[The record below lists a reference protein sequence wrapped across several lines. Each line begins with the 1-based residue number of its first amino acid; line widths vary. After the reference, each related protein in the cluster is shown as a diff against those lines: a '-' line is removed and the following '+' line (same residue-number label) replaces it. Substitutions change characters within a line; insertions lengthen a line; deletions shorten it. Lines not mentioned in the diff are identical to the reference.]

1 MAELKTPMSQI
12 MHSISDRQDGIGV
25 LELLLV
31 LTLVAILSTFAIIG
45 INRSRASL
53 RLQNSTRIFAGRVEK
68 ARLDAVRRHSA
79 TSIDISGPN
88 SYDIF
93 MDFDGNGVPSTR
105 RFTLENGV
113 VFTDANKSPL
123 TVDGSGNV
131 SSPNGNAVPWADFD
145 FRGRTTECTMLF
157 RLLNSNTE
165 TSTLQVMGSGD
176 VTINTAVSNPAAISY
191 STVNPT
197 NDVVTTATVKG
208 AKLPLNLSPCGTS
221 SGSSGS
227 PVVVGTGS
235 SGCQIQ
241 PSVGLVTIRRNGGS
255 TATLNIIVNSAG
267 TITASPNS
275 NLAVSPATR
284 SVTNSSGGTFAFTI
298 SSITKSRGIFPVSFS
313 SPCSS
318 TSVQAKVTN

>member
-1 MAELKTPMSQI
+1 MSQTTC
-12 MHSISDRQDGIGV
+12 SISNRQRGVGV

-31 LTLVAILSTFAIIG
+31 LTLVAVLSTFAIIG
-45 INRSRASL
+45 ISRSRTSI
-53 RLQNSTRIFAGRVEK
+53 RLQNSTRIFAGHVEK

-88 SYDIF
+88 TYDVF
-93 MDFDGNGVPSTR
+93 MDFEGNGIPATR
-105 RFTLENGV
+105 RFTLDNGI
-113 VFTDANKSPL
+113 VFTDTNNSPL
-123 TVDGSGNV
+123 TVDGAGEV

-157 RLLNSNTE
+157 RLRNSNSE
-165 TSTLQVMGSGD
+165 NSTLQVMGSGD
-176 VTINTAVSNPAAISY
+176 ITVNTAVSTPATIPY
-191 STVNPT
+191 STINPT
-197 NDVVTTATVKG
+197 NDVATTAIVKG

-235 SGCQIQ
+235 SGCEIQ

-255 TATLNIIVNSAG
+255 TATVNIIVNSAG
-267 TITASPNS
+267 TLTATPNS
-275 NLAVSPATR
+275 NLAVTPATR
-284 SVTNSSGGTFAFTI
+284 SVTSSSGGTFAFTI
-298 SSITKSRGIFPVSFS
+298 SSVTKSRGVFSVSFS

-318 TSVQAKVTN
+318 TSIQVKVNN